1 MVLALDTYDLG
12 GLGLSGAR
20 GAPSS
25 NWDIL
30 QAGRRAQALGENVN
44 SMLVSQEEAYD
55 RRIDD
60 ILRATGVRL
69 RNPARDRTLTFRQG
83 PEAAMGALFSKRVA
97 RDLDERLSPDD
108 FMARLARLAEEQP
121 DFRDIIRPDL
131 DPREDAKRLAREA
144 ERQFQDLSSRGGTGS
159 TLAGVAGVFLGALQ
173 DPAMLATMFVGDP
186 GAGRSLMV
194 HAMRAAAINATVE
207 AGLQPII
214 QSWRAE
220 AGMEAGV
227 LRGAQNVALAGAFG
241 AGIDVVGRSLYRG
254 ARVWRGGKWIDEPD
268 QALALDEA
276 ARRLPADN
284 PIRKAYEGD
293 GAPLADVLERADDP
307 SIRDLAQRA
316 NDARLFERYGIADE
330 WSHLENTAQALRRAE
345 MPDMEPPP
353 GRALE
358 QAPEARTPRLT
369 DDAPAPGRRFDVD
382 GRPVTFGTFTTRNI
396 VSDPA
401 TFQFKGGGDAAGV
414 TERLGDV
421 MTWDD
426 LAAGKIV
433 IFERADGTRVIAD
446 GHQRLGLAKRIEAE
460 TGEAPKIDGYRFREA
475 DGWTP
480 DDVRALA
487 AKKNLQEGSGDVID
501 AARVMRARPDIV
513 DASMPMTSGMMRTAR
528 SLGRLSDEAFDA
540 VAAGVV
546 PANFGALVGD
556 LVPDASRHLGII
568 EELAALAPDNAQQAR
583 IAINEMMSVPARVET
598 QLTLLGAETRT
609 RSLLRERMQVL
620 DAALKHL
627 RADARIFGLL
637 DREAAR
643 IEGAGN
649 RLADGNR
656 ARADEAAQMTE
667 LVVTLALSSGRVS
680 DLLNEAAARVAG
692 GTSARIAGE
701 AFARRV
707 GVVLDA
713 EGLAGLTRAND
724 PPALRGAGDDFDEPG
739 GEAAKRQVEDLEQR
753 VLLAVPRNDG
763 ALRADEFDTSTVYYH
778 GTMAD
783 FTEFDLR
790 RAGESTGTPDK
801 AIFLTTDPA
810 EANNYA
816 FGLLGDP
823 IDGGRIVSAFVRGNI
838 KELRFDRTLSL
849 DEMRRAADIRQAQ
862 SEGFDG
868 VTWLNVTDAGDA
880 PTTVTAIFDA
890 KNVRLANFHAL
901 SELSAAAAPT
911 HRARAEMPAIR
922 AEIDRVIERL
932 PDDVR
937 LDLADAVTFRGQD
950 VDGMFDP
957 HDLLFR
963 VSLAAEDPARIARHE
978 EIHVYRKLGLLRDS
992 EWAALTARVDADGLR
1007 AKYKIDERY
1016 KGLYAARF
1024 EGDAEGL
1031 ERALVEETIAEMWA
1045 DRVGGA
1051 TFGGTIDRIIDRVLD
1066 VLRRVR
1072 QVLTGRGYLTAE
1084 DVFRRIETGEVG
1096 RREVADVRAAEADA
1110 RAAEVVEACRR

>member
-1 MVLALDTYDLG
+1 MVLALDNYDLG

-25 NWDIL
+25 NWDIFD
-30 QAGRRAQALGENVN
+30 AGRRAQEVGENVN

-60 ILRATGVRL
+60 IHRATGVRL
-69 RNPARDRTLTFRQG
+69 RNPARDTTLTGRQG

-159 TLAGVAGVFLGALQ
+159 TLAGFAGMFVGALQ

-214 QSWRAE
+214 QGWRAE

-276 ARRLPADN
+276 ARRLPPDN
-284 PIRKAYEGD
+284 PIRKAYEGE

-316 NDARLFERYGIADE
+316 NDARLFERYGIVDE

-345 MPDMEPPP
+345 MPDLEPPP

-426 LAAGKIV
+426 LAAGKVV
-433 IFERADGTRVIAD
+433 IYERADGTRVIAD

-528 SLGRLSDEAFDA
+528 SLGRLSEEAFDA
-540 VAAGVV
+540 VAGGVV

-556 LVPDASRHLGII
+556 LVPDTSRHLGII

-627 RADARIFGLL
+627 RSDARIFGLL
-637 DREAAR
+637 DREAGR
-643 IEGAGN
+643 ITRAGN

-667 LVVTLALSSGRVS
+667 LVATLALSSGRVS
-680 DLLNEAAARVAG
+680 DLLNEAAASVAG

-707 GVVLDA
+707 GELLDA
-713 EGLAGLTRAND
+713 EGLAGLTRAD
-724 PPALRGAGDDFDEPG
+724 SPPPLRTAGDNFDEPG
-739 GEAAKRQVEDLEQR
+739 GEAAKRQVEDIEQR
-753 VLLAVPRNDG
+753 V
-763 ALRADEFDTSTVYYH
+763 
-778 GTMAD
+778 
-783 FTEFDLR
+783 
-790 RAGESTGTPDK
+790 
-801 AIFLTTDPA
+801 
-810 EANNYA
+810 
-816 FGLLGDP
+816 
-823 IDGGRIVSAFVRGNI
+823 
-838 KELRFDRTLSL
+838 
-849 DEMRRAADIRQAQ
+849 Q
-862 SEGFDG
+862 SELFS
-868 VTWLNVTDAGDA
+868 TN
-880 PTTVTAIFDA
+880 
-890 KNVRLANFHAL
+890 
-901 SELSAAAAPT
+901 
-911 HRARAEMPAIR
+911 
-922 AEIDRVIERL
+922 EIE
-932 PDDVR
+932 
-937 LDLADAVTFRGQD
+937 
-950 VDGMFDP
+950 
-957 HDLLFR
+957 
-963 VSLAAEDPARIARHE
+963 
-978 EIHVYRKLGLLRDS
+978 
-992 EWAALTARVDADGLR
+992 
-1007 AKYKIDERY
+1007 
-1016 KGLYAARF
+1016 
-1024 EGDAEGL
+1024 
-1031 ERALVEETIAEMWA
+1031 
-1045 DRVGGA
+1045 
-1051 TFGGTIDRIIDRVLD
+1051 
-1066 VLRRVR
+1066 
-1072 QVLTGRGYLTAE
+1072 
-1084 DVFRRIETGEVG
+1084 
-1096 RREVADVRAAEADA
+1096 AAEADA
-1110 RAAEVVEACRR
+1110 RAAEVVEACRL